1 MPTGLQLKLDG
12 LNAVEG
18 ANGFALAQ
26 LRDQAMLVARS
37 HGDVSSDDLRGWAD
51 HERIILS
58 SPNAWGAVFRDPRF
72 TRIGMIRSTYPSN
85 HARFISTYALT
96 NPEEYDETD

>member
-1 MPTGLQLKLDG
+1 MPTGLQLQMHG
-12 LNAVEG
+12 LHAVEG
-18 ANGFALAQ
+18 ANSLAIAK
-26 LRDQAMLVARS
+26 LRERAMLVARA
-37 HGDVSSDDLRGWAD
+37 HGDVSSDDLREWAD
-51 HERIILS
+51 QEWIVLS